1 MPSSLFKYRAWAPTL
16 KRQPDGR
23 CAETNYTEQLLTDHS
38 FFCQEARAFDDPHD
52 SHTGAV
58 PTGSPHDIDRF
69 ALENMMPTMA
79 AMKKHRLSSITQ
91 LASVDSP
98 EAKLA
103 LQHLGGQAFRRAQ
116 FICSLAAVDSHD
128 LMWTFYAD
136 QHRGICLEFD
146 GQHPCFSAA
155 REVKYGA
162 IPPPE
167 SDGFDA
173 RLFHKSSAWAFQQE
187 WRMLSSERKFPFP
200 PDALK
205 RVVLGYRFP
214 EAQFESLTT
223 AFVRGGYRVVI
234 AQMNRQPD
242 CYALIP
248 TNRGEIAEGK

>member
-1 MPSSLFKYRAWAPTL
+1 MPSSLFKYRAWTPTL
-16 KRQPDGR
+16 KREPDGR
-23 CAETNYTEQLLTDHS
+23 CAQINYTEQLLTDRS

-52 SHTGAV
+52 GHTGAV

-69 ALENMMPTMA
+69 VLENMMPVAA
-79 AMKKHRLSSITQ
+79 AMKKHRLSSMT
-91 LASVDSP
+91 LLTSVDSV
-98 EAKLA
+98 EAKTA
-103 LQHLGGQAFRRAQ
+103 LQSLGGQAFRRAQ
-116 FICSLAAVDSHD
+116 FICSLSAVEDHD

-162 IPPPE
+162 TPPPE

-187 WRMLSSERKFPFP
+187 WRMLSSERKFSFP

-205 RVVLGYRFP
+205 RVILGYRFP
-214 EAQFESLTT
+214 EALFEAVTRTL
-223 AFVRGGYRVVI
+223 VRGGYRVVI
-234 AQMNRQPD
+234 DQMNRRPHS
-242 CYALIP
+242 YALVT
-248 TNRGEIAEGK
+248 TNRGEIGERN